1 MATGDLTVFEE
12 FADDLGEGV
21 FTLSAGLT
29 FGIINNTAAP
39 TAADATPAWG
49 DYSANQIG
57 TGGGYTG
64 PVALTGITYTEAGG
78 VATLQANS
86 FTISQNASGQSST
99 TAWGIIYDDDV
110 TTPRADPALAYVELG
125 TIDITAGD
133 LVIKFNNVAS
143 GSPGTILTVTVA

>member
-12 FADDLGEGV
+12 FADDIGEG
-21 FTLSAGLT
+21 FHTFGSDTLN

-64 PVALTGITYTEAGG
+64 PVALTGVTYTEVGG
-78 VATLQANS
+78 VATLAANS
-86 FTISQNASGQSST
+86 FTISQNASGQSSV
-99 TAWGIIYDDDV
+99 TAWGIIYNDTEAARPDAAV
-110 TTPRADPALAYVELG
+110 AFVELG